1 MRFQRLIPLV
11 LVLVLSL
18 GGCQTATDGLSTSAA
33 PTDVTGAA
41 AVAIAGD
48 MAGRF
53 AEQSGST
60 ATPIKLHRDTSE
72 FAVALE
78 AALKGWGFSIVTDE
92 KNPAAKNAAKPVELA
107 YSIVA
112 VDGQVLA
119 RLSTDTMELGRAYSL
134 SNGVATPA
142 SPLSLMKR
150 N

>member
-1 MRFQRLIPLV
+1 
-11 LVLVLSL
+11 
-18 GGCQTATDGLSTSAA
+18 
-33 PTDVTGAA
+33 
-41 AVAIAGD
+41 
-48 MAGRF
+48 
-53 AEQSGST
+53 
-60 ATPIKLHRDTSE
+60 LHRDTSE

>member
-1 MRFQRLIPLV
+1 MQLYRLIPIV
-11 LVLVLSL
+11 LALNLA
-18 GGCQTATDGLSTSAA
+18 GCQTATDGLSTSAA
-33 PTDVTGAA
+33 PADVTGPAA
-41 AVAIAGD
+41 GAIAGD

-53 AEQSGST
+53 AEQAGSRT
-60 ATPIKLHRDTSE
+60 TPIKLHKDTSE

-78 AALKGWGFSIVTDE
+78 AALKGWGFAIVTDDKSANE
-92 KNPAAKNAAKPVELA
+92 KGAAKPVELT

-112 VDGQVLA
+112 ADGQVLA
-119 RLSTDTMELGRAYSL
+119 RLSTDAMELGRAYSV